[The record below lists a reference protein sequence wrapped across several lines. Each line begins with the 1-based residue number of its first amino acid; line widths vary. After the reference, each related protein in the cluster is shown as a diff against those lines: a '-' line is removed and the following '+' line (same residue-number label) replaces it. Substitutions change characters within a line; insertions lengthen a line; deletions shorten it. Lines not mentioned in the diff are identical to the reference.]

1 MLLGYSLRM
10 HKWGCHLT
18 SIGLLLSLLP
28 VLVACKHDTSSSSHN
43 EPALQSKTTTV
54 PETGHPAASGEPIKI
69 SNLHLDIK
77 EKDLANSADF
87 AYFEPGHFGE
97 KTQYMGRLADEYG
110 GAYAVHCRNSLPFS
124 IEVKYSNGGIK
135 RELAMKVM
143 ERLLPKN
150 SGDIVEHDDED
161 LEKRDAKQAAEFF
174 YYKRGPRA
182 ELLYAEDSIENVM
195 QVNVWTKDG

>member
-10 HKWGCHLT
+10 HKWGRHLT
-18 SIGLLLSLLP
+18 SIGLLLTLLP
-28 VLVACKHDTSSSSHN
+28 VLVACKQDTSSSNHN
-43 EPALQSKTTTV
+43 EASLQSKTTSALA
-54 PETGHPAASGEPIKI
+54 PGDHAASGEPIKI
-69 SNLHLDIK
+69 SNLHLDIE
-77 EKDLANSADF
+77 EKDLAKSAEF

-110 GAYAVHCRNSLPFS
+110 GAYAVHCRNTLPFS

-161 LEKRDAKQAAEFF
+161 LKKRDAKQAAEFF
-174 YYKRGPRA
+174 YYKHGPRT
-182 ELLYAEDSIENVM
+182 ELLYAEDSIENVV